1 VQTINQST
9 WTVVGVAQDTHLR
22 ELRNGGPIAY
32 FNGDQIQPFWNG
44 FIAVRTSA
52 PLPSMMPALRR
63 ASREANPNLL
73 LWDARTM
80 DDLLAEPMSQPRLS
94 ALLLSAF
101 SAVAL
106 LLSAIGLY
114 AVMTSIVRQ
123 QTRDIGVR
131 LALGATATDVQ
142 SLVVRDAVRV
152 VVAGAAIGI
161 VGAAIGGRMLASQ
174 LYGVSWIDPMS
185 LAATS
190 TALLA
195 AAGIAAFLP
204 ARRAAR
210 IDPVQA
216 LRAD

>member
-1 VQTINQST
+1 
-9 WTVVGVAQDTHLR
+9 
-22 ELRNGGPIAY
+22 
-32 FNGDQIQPFWNG
+32 
-44 FIAVRTSA
+44 
-52 PLPSMMPALRR
+52 MMGALRR
-63 ASREANPNLL
+63 ASHDANANLL

-131 LALGATATDVQ
+131 LALGATARDVMR
-142 SLVVRDAVRV
+142 LVLGDASRV
-152 VVAGAAIGI
+152 VLLGAAIGI
-161 VGAAIGGRMLASQ
+161 VGAAIGGRALASQ
-174 LYGVSWIDPMS
+174 LYGVRWIDPMS
-185 LAATS
+185 LAGTS
-190 TALLA
+190 IVLLA
-195 AAGIAAFLP
+195 AAGVAALFP
-204 ARRAAR
+204 ARRAAT

-216 LRAD
+216 LRAE